1 MALFAFVPAGCQ
13 TTGGYTASLVAVS
26 GLPLKL
32 AHFVDLSPDC
42 SPVGDLVVRV
52 SKNPEHGVVTLRRG
66 EGYTTNYEPQNPR
79 YQCNLRPTSGM
90 NVIYVSNPG
99 YVGPDSLAV
108 EAFGGGSAG
117 QQTYN
122 LTVK

>member
-1 MALFAFVPAGCQ
+1 MALLAFASTGCQ
-13 TTGGYTASLVAVS
+13 TTSGYTASPVAVS

-32 AHFVDLSPDC
+32 AHFVDLNPDC

-52 SKNPEHGVVTLRRG
+52 AKNPEHGVVTLRSG
-66 EGYTTNYEPQNPR
+66 EGYTNYGPQNPR
-79 YQCNLRPTSGM
+79 YQCNLRSTSGM
-90 NVIYVSNPG
+90 NVIYLSNLG
-99 YVGPDSLAV
+99 YAGPDSLAV
-108 EAFGGGSAG
+108 DVFGGGSEA